1 MADSPLVKIIRRR
14 IDTAPI
20 DAYSIPN
27 CDVRLLVL
35 EIERLTEE
43 VFAWMAIANKG
54 DESRRNQQSC

>member
-27 CDVRLLVL
+27 CDVRLLLL

-43 VFAWMAIANKG
+43 ANKG
-54 DESRRNQQSC
+54 DEVVTQRSDQPPC